1 MKSTIKK
8 ALLASALVP
17 CALSSAASM
26 ANAAELRMSWW
37 GGDSRHVAT
46 QEALKACGEKHGHS
60 IAPEFTGFSGYLEKL
75 TTQMA
80 GGTEADL
87 IQVNWPWL
95 PLFSRDGTGFADL
108 NELGAVDL
116 SQYPQTDLD
125 GVTVKGHVQGIP
137 VSTTGRVFFFNTTT
151 LEEAGLS
158 APTTWEEFFGAAE
171 ALRDKEGE
179 EYRLFNAVSESAQ
192 LLVSLAVT
200 QKTGKDLVDP
210 ETNRVAWTPEEL
222 TEGINFYQRMV
233 DTGAIQSRQ
242 DEAAEGNVKL
252 YEKTAWAEGKIAGSY
267 EWDSTYFKFSDPLQD
282 GELLAA
288 VPMVTFED
296 AVTQGVYRKPSMLFA
311 VSKNSKNPEA
321 AAEILNCLVNEPEGI
336 DALGD
341 TRGLPA
347 SKVALERLQAAGQI
361 KPELLEAHEIMM
373 ASEGPAVSPFNEH
386 PELRATFVDTLE
398 EFAYGM
404 VSAEEA
410 AAYIIE
416 GANDVLSQFD

>member
-1 MKSTIKK
+1 MKKSIKT

-17 CALSSAASM
+17 CALSA
-26 ANAAELRMSWW
+26 ANAADLRMSWW

-46 QEALKACGEKHGHS
+46 QEALKACGAKYGHT
-60 IAPEFTGFSGYLEKL
+60 IAPEFTGFAGYLEKL

-87 IQVNWPWL
+87 MQVNWPWL

-108 NELGAVDL
+108 KDLGAVDL

-151 LEEAGLS
+151 LEEAGLTP
-158 APTTWEEFFGAAE
+158 PTTWEEFFGAAE

-179 EYRLFNAVSESAQ
+179 DYRLFNAVSESAQ

-200 QKTGKDLVDP
+200 QKTGKDMVDP
-210 ETNRVAWTPEEL
+210 ATNRVAWTPEEL
-222 TEGINFYQRMV
+222 TAGIEFYQRMV

-252 YEKTAWAEGKIAGSY
+252 YEKPAWAEGKIAGSY
-267 EWDSTYFKFSDPLQD
+267 EWDSTYFKFSDPLAE
-282 GELLAA
+282 GEVLTP

-296 AVTQGVYRKPSMLFA
+296 AVTQGVYRKPSMLLSI
-311 VSKNSKNPEA
+311 SKNSKNPEA

-347 SKVALERLQAAGQI
+347 SKVALERLEAAGAIQ
-361 KPELLEAHEIMM
+361 PELLKAHEIMM

-398 EFAYGM
+398 EFAYGQ
-404 VSAEEA
+404 VSAEDA

>member
-17 CALSSAASM
+17 CALASAASM

-46 QEALKACGEKHGHS
+46 QEALKTCGEKHGHS

-210 ETNRVAWTPEEL
+210 DTNRVAWTPEEL

-233 DTGAIQSRQ
+233 DNGAIQSRQ

-282 GELLAA
+282 GEVLAA

>member
-17 CALSSAASM
+17 CALPSATSM

-46 QEALKACGEKHGHS
+46 QAALKACGEKHGHS

-282 GELLAA
+282 GEVLAA

-311 VSKNSKNPEA
+311 VSKNSKNPDA

>member
-17 CALSSAASM
+17 CALSSA
-26 ANAAELRMSWW
+26 NAADLRMSWW
-37 GGDSRHVAT
+37 GGDSRHIAT
-46 QEALKACGEKHGHS
+46 QEALKVCGEKYGHT
-60 IAPEFTGFSGYLEKL
+60 IAPEFTGFAGYLEKL

-87 IQVNWPWL
+87 MQVNWPWL

-108 NELGAVDL
+108 QELGAVDL

-125 GVTVKGHVQGIP
+125 GVTVKDHVQGIP

-171 ALRDKEGE
+171 ALRDKEGDD
-179 EYRLFNAVSESAQ
+179 YRLFNAVSESAQ

-200 QKTGKDLVDP
+200 QKTGKDMVDP
-210 ETNRVAWTPEEL
+210 ATNRVAWTPEEL
-222 TEGINFYQRMV
+222 TAGIEFYQRMV

-282 GELLAA
+282 GEVLTA

-296 AVTQGVYRKPSMLFA
+296 AVTEGVYRKPSMLFA
-311 VSKNSKNPEA
+311 ISKHSKNPEA

-361 KPELLEAHEIMM
+361 KPELLKAHEIMM

-398 EFAYGM
+398 EFAYDQ

-410 AAYIIE
+410 AEYIIE

>member
-17 CALSSAASM
+17 CALSSA
-26 ANAAELRMSWW
+26 NAADLRMSWW
-37 GGDSRHVAT
+37 GGESRHVAT
-46 QEALKACGEKHGHS
+46 QEALKLCGEKYGHT

-108 NELGAVDL
+108 ATLEGVDL
-116 SQYPQTDLD
+116 SQYPQADLD

-151 LEEAGLS
+151 LAEAGITP
-158 APTTWEEFFGAAE
+158 PTTWEEFFGAAE

-179 EYRLFNAVSESAQ
+179 DYRLFNAVAESAQ

-222 TEGINFYQRMV
+222 VEGITFYQRMV

-252 YEKTAWAEGKIAGSY
+252 YEKQAWAQGKIAGSY
-267 EWDSTYFKFSDPLQD
+267 EWDSTYFKFSDPLNE
-282 GELLAA
+282 GEELTA
-288 VPMVTFED
+288 VPMITFEG
-296 AVTQGVYRKPSMLFA
+296 AKTQGVYRKPSMLLA
-311 VSKNSKNPEA
+311 VSKHSDNPEA

-336 DALGD
+336 DALGV

-347 SKVALERLQAAGQI
+347 SQVALERLEGAGEI
-361 KPELLEAHEIMM
+361 KPELLKAHEIMM

-398 EFAYGM
+398 EFSYGM

-410 AAYIIE
+410 AEYIIE